1 MKDPNQIRLLVA
13 FRTSTRS
20 DHRLTFS
27 GLWGFFEP
35 RVGGQSINC
44 SRSPCAANTPVNQV
58 SSFLPWKVPEGSS
71 AWKHS
76 ELTWEDGQPTLLKKN
91 RRTAPDSESD
101 SWTMAFTGFH
111 AMLHG
116 LHTYSPFFSLFL
128 TGVQLQSLENTVNW
142 RVIASQKD
150 CHRPGSRKNKC
161 WFTWAPCVAAP
172 LIHADA
178 SASKPEL
185 TTPLFFAVPG

>member
-76 ELTWEDGQPTLLKKN
+76 ELTWEDGQPTLLKKTDGLLQTLRVTAGPWRSLVSMQCSMVCIHTALFFPVLN
-91 RRTAPDSESD
+91 RS
-101 SWTMAFTGFH
+101 
-111 AMLHG
+111 
-116 LHTYSPFFSLFL
+116 
-128 TGVQLQSLENTVNW
+128 
-142 RVIASQKD
+142 
-150 CHRPGSRKNKC
+150 
-161 WFTWAPCVAAP
+161 
-172 LIHADA
+172 
-178 SASKPEL
+178 SASEL
-185 TTPLFFAVPG
+185 RKHSKLKNNSFTKRLPQAWQQEKQMLVYMSSVCGGSTHPCRRISL